1 MGDAHCDDQ
10 ESSRELQK
18 RLELS
23 NQKYYNAIHAMRE
36 GREVGHNGRPSY
48 LLPPEKVQFWN
59 WVEKRTR
66 SGDPP
71 STQRCK
77 DMVPTSSGPSDPP
90 C

>member
-36 GREVGHNGRPSY
+36 GREVGHNGR
-48 LLPPEKVQFWN
+48 
-59 WVEKRTR
+59 
-66 SGDPP
+66 
-71 STQRCK
+71 
-77 DMVPTSSGPSDPP
+77 
-90 C
+90 